1 MMVKSDKVNKTRQL
15 STNTNKDHDLELK
28 MQTIHNLQTRL
39 QEEKIR
45 AKDERVELVNI
56 IKQLKK
62 DRDEQEIR
70 FEGKLS

>member
-1 MMVKSDKVNKTRQL
+1 MMVKSEKVNKTRQL